1 MPCAVEASYSG
12 DINGTFAPSNGTT
25 QLIISNNCAD
35 ILTEM
40 GSKFGSAGLMGSIG
54 NNVGSEADDSQP
66 KYSLSN
72 NYAGTGSLNGYTTQP
87 GASHVQLS
95 SLSMTLFR
103 YVTPSRLQT

>member
-1 MPCAVEASYSG
+1 MASYSG
-12 DINGTFAPSNGTT
+12 DISGTFAPSNGTT

-40 GSKFGSAGLMGSIG
+40 GSKFGNAGLMGSIG

-87 GASHVQLS
+87 GAFRIKLS
-95 SLSMTLFR
+95 SLLRTHLRWLS
-103 YVTPSRLQT
+103 P

>member
-1 MPCAVEASYSG
+1 
-12 DINGTFAPSNGTT
+12 
-25 QLIISNNCAD
+25 
-35 ILTEM
+35 M

-87 GASHVQLS
+87 GASRIKLS
-95 SLSMTLFR
+95 SLLRTL
-103 YVTPSRLQT
+103 SRWLSP